1 MRKPVAT
8 IDGTILTVAD
18 LEGYMRDNL
27 PEEDGGEPVAPEER
41 TQVKSRLFEN
51 FIDEEILLA
60 EARRSGARVTAEEL
74 ASYLDAGAEPTPG
87 AKPSGE
93 EHRRMALKNLTIQKL
108 REASALKEA
117 SVNPAEVDAYLARN
131 RESLREKPEVLL
143 RSFPLASPAD
153 ADRLRRRILAMKRK
167 LDWAAKTGE
176 ALGPDAGQLQRVS
189 PDALPDALKSALAKL
204 KPGELTPVVTLDGNP
219 YLFYLPSGPAG
230 REETEDTLRSRARE
244 ALVQTKVDEAS
255 SRLLDELKRKARVEL
270 FPGNL
275 PFRYVPEEGRS
286 PAGGGAPSAK
296 GQD

>member
-8 IDGTILTVAD
+8 IDGAILTVAD
-18 LEGYMRDNL
+18 LEGYLRDNL
-27 PEEDGGEPVAPEER
+27 PGEEGGEPVTPDEQ

-60 EARRSGARVTAEEL
+60 EARRRGARVTAEEL
-74 ASYLDAGAEPTPG
+74 ASYLDAGADETPG
-87 AKPSGE
+87 AKPPGE

-117 SVNPAEVDAYLARN
+117 SVTPAEVDAYLARN
-131 RESLREKPEVLL
+131 RESLREKPEVVL
-143 RSFPLASPAD
+143 RSFPLASPSD
-153 ADRLRRRILAMKRK
+153 AGRLRKKILAMKRK
-167 LDWAAKTGE
+167 LDRAARTGE
-176 ALGPDAGQLQRVS
+176 ELGPDAGQLQRVS
-189 PDALPDALKSALAKL
+189 PDALPDELKAALAKL
-204 KPGELTPVVTLDGNP
+204 EPGELTPVVTLDGNP
-219 YLFYLPSGPAG
+219 YLFYYPSGPAG
-230 REETEDTLRSRARE
+230 LKETEDALRSRARD
-244 ALVQTKVDEAS
+244 ALVQAKVDEAA

-275 PFRYVPEEGRS
+275 PFRYVPEEDRD